1 VGHVLSSMDT
11 PVPTIAPRILVVDDY
26 DDSRL
31 GLRELLEECGYVVDE
46 ACNGQVALDVL
57 LATPEPALVIL
68 DLEMPVL
75 SGPELLAIMKA
86 NERLAN
92 VPVLVV
98 SGSAPQIIPKE
109 DAVVGFV
116 PKPFDWERLLA
127 TVRGCVG
134 AGQPA

>member
-1 VGHVLSSMDT
+1 MDA
-11 PVPTIAPRILVVDDY
+11 PVPAFAPRILVVEDN
-26 DDSRL
+26 DDSRV

-57 LATPEPALVIL
+57 SATPEPALVIL

-75 SGPELLAIMKA
+75 SGLELLAIMRE

-98 SGSAPQIIPKE
+98 SGSSPRPVLKNETIV
-109 DAVVGFV
+109 DFF
-116 PKPFDWERLLA
+116 PKPFDWNRLLA

-134 AGQPA
+134 AGQPS

>member
-1 VGHVLSSMDT
+1 MSCPGMDA
-11 PVPTIAPRILVVDDY
+11 PVPAFAPRILVVEDH
-26 DDSRL
+26 DDSRV
-31 GLRELLEECGYVVDE
+31 GLRELLEEYGYVVDE

-98 SGSAPQIIPKE
+98 SGSSPRVIPKQ

-116 PKPFDWERLLA
+116 PKPFDWQRLLGA
-127 TVRGCVG
+127 VRGCVG

>member
-1 VGHVLSSMDT
+1 MDT
-11 PVPTIAPRILVVDDY
+11 SVRAFAPRILVVEDN
-26 DDSRL
+26 DDSRV

-57 LATPEPALVIL
+57 LARPQPALVIL

-98 SGSAPQIIPKE
+98 SGSSPRIVPKQ

-116 PKPFDWERLLA
+116 PKPFDWQRLLA

>member
-1 VGHVLSSMDT
+1 MLAPGMDT
-11 PVPTIAPRILVVDDY
+11 SVPAFAPRILVVEDH
-26 DDSRL
+26 DDSRAS
-31 GLRELLEECGYVVDE
+31 LRELLQECGYVVDE

-57 LATPEPALVIL
+57 LATPDPALVIL

-75 SGPELLAIMKA
+75 SGTELIEIMKA

-98 SGSAPQIIPKE
+98 SGSSPRIIPKAE
-109 DAVVGFV
+109 AIVGFV